1 MRSSYLSLPLPFI
14 TRRGSLDAPR
24 SPHQVTSCPVDP
36 MTEHVTSHRVQNCTL
51 HCKRRA
57 PFAAYPEAWQLN
69 ERGEWVPDP
78 DCPSFNDWNGHTP
91 FHLDQSP
98 DDKLVPA
105 HQTSLTML
113 YLSNYASK
121 KELKSTDRFFSARE
135 HQKAQNEEAHHIETS
150 TQPLMNMQ

>member
-24 SPHQVTSCPVDP
+24 SP
-36 MTEHVTSHRVQNCTL
+36 